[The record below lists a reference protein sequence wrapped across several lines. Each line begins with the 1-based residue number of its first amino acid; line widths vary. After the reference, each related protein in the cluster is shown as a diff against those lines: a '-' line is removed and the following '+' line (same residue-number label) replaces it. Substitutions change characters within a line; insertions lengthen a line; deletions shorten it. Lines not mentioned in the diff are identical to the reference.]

1 MNLVVTEPS
10 LIGLEAELVYKLK
23 ICYLDIFL
31 EDKVNDC
38 DNWFINAIQDSVLQ
52 GNQELHNLFTDNADT
67 QYRTDTDNTIYS
79 KFMQHI
85 EPLIN
90 SVFQLAN
97 SIQNRFNA
105 STDLVGILSPFILQK
120 MQICNEDVGV
130 FIGVGVIIAQ
140 LIVQRLAEQ
149 EIKKREKEMHN
160 SIESICH
167 SNLIYLHQLAEKNS
181 ENKEIIEQ
189 CIDANNIC

>member
-1 MNLVVTEPS
+1 
-10 LIGLEAELVYKLK
+10 
-23 ICYLDIFL
+23 
-31 EDKVNDC
+31 
-38 DNWFINAIQDSVLQ
+38 
-52 GNQELHNLFTDNADT
+52 
-67 QYRTDTDNTIYS
+67 
-79 KFMQHI
+79 
-85 EPLIN
+85 
-90 SVFQLAN
+90 
-97 SIQNRFNA
+97 
-105 STDLVGILSPFILQK
+105 

-189 CIDANNIC
+189 CIDANNICWWFATLYGLY

>member
-1 MNLVVTEPS
+1 
-10 LIGLEAELVYKLK
+10 
-23 ICYLDIFL
+23 
-31 EDKVNDC
+31 
-38 DNWFINAIQDSVLQ
+38 
-52 GNQELHNLFTDNADT
+52 
-67 QYRTDTDNTIYS
+67 
-79 KFMQHI
+79 
-85 EPLIN
+85 
-90 SVFQLAN
+90 
-97 SIQNRFNA
+97 
-105 STDLVGILSPFILQK
+105 

-160 SIESICH
+160 SIESICR

>member
-1 MNLVVTEPS
+1 L
-10 LIGLEAELVYKLK
+10 L
-23 ICYLDIFL
+23 
-31 EDKVNDC
+31 
-38 DNWFINAIQDSVLQ
+38 
-52 GNQELHNLFTDNADT
+52 
-67 QYRTDTDNTIYS
+67 
-79 KFMQHI
+79 
-85 EPLIN
+85 
-90 SVFQLAN
+90 
-97 SIQNRFNA
+97 
-105 STDLVGILSPFILQK
+105 FILQK

>member
-1 MNLVVTEPS
+1 
-10 LIGLEAELVYKLK
+10 
-23 ICYLDIFL
+23 
-31 EDKVNDC
+31 
-38 DNWFINAIQDSVLQ
+38 
-52 GNQELHNLFTDNADT
+52 
-67 QYRTDTDNTIYS
+67 
-79 KFMQHI
+79 
-85 EPLIN
+85 
-90 SVFQLAN
+90 
-97 SIQNRFNA
+97 
-105 STDLVGILSPFILQK
+105 